1 MLRLLQDTKL
11 FQEIC
16 CFRTPTRPRLP
27 TALVIYRFTILL
39 TTNRIHIIML
49 FSITKSY
56 PGIQGGMRVR
66 TSEVISITLPP
77 RLLKEAERLAKKEGR
92 TRSELFREA
101 LRRYLAEQSS
111 LELQRYGAQQARK
124 LGIESDE
131 DILGRIKEYR
141 QERRQQK

>member
-1 MLRLLQDTKL
+1 
-11 FQEIC
+11 
-16 CFRTPTRPRLP
+16 
-27 TALVIYRFTILL
+27 
-39 TTNRIHIIML
+39 
-49 FSITKSY
+49 
-56 PGIQGGMRVR
+56 MRVR